1 MFKNNLI
8 LISSL
13 GIPYFE
19 TLEDF
24 SRTIGLSTKLIY
36 LLTNNTDNYYHFKE
50 IPKKNGSTRII
61 AIPSYT
67 LKITQRWISQNILN
81 KLRPSDYAMA
91 FRRCTNDNRFDIKTN
106 AYYHSDSLYG
116 LSIDL
121 CDFFPSISAAKVYSI
136 FKGIG
141 YNKTASTIL
150 TNLCTLENKLPQG
163 AVCSPALSNLIC
175 NRLDNRLVGL
185 CSKRGILYTRYA
197 DDMYFSC
204 DNKGLLLKV
213 YPIIEKIIISE
224 GFIINQNKLHYHT
237 PKNKQVITGVLV
249 SYPNGKQELKAPKE
263 MKRRIRAE
271 IFRCIMTGNYESA
284 EHIKGE
290 IAYVCFIQSENS
302 RNFKQAIIQYI
313 NKTSKKVEYFLELV
327 NAYNENFFF
336 REQEHLEFLNINELE
351 LDIKNDGSIDY
362 DQYLFEAMEMIYQNR
377 IDYINKNH
385 LQDICTY
392 ENWPKAITEEK
403 NETLDDETPY

>member
-116 LSIDL
+116 ISIDL

-213 YPIIEKIIISE
+213 YPIIEKIIKSE

-237 PKNKQVITGVLV
+237 PKNKHIITGVLV
-249 SYPNGKQELKAPKE
+249 SHPNGKQELKAPKE

-271 IFRCIMTGNYESA
+271 IFRCIMTGSYENA

-302 RNFKQAIIQYI
+302 RNFKQALIQYI
-313 NKTSKKVEYFLELV
+313 NKTSKKVEFFLELV